1 MWRLLSMLILHN
13 FSKFV
18 SVRPLITL
26 KIYMSSIDN
35 IPLILHQIEGKF
47 NALEIEKEK
56 LKNPEFFN
64 PILVDKEIARLED
77 EIVPMKKELISE
89 KNIQRQKDLMR
100 RQITDYIDTIGKR
113 HPLPFSKKQGYIGN
127 YQFYIKPFID
137 IKSILF
143 NDLKTIT
150 SINLNLTIDK
160 EDAVTNEDIFRE
172 FLVQQRYEITQANN
186 LFQLFE
192 ICRNFIEIIKVKF
205 KG

>member
-1 MWRLLSMLILHN
+1 
-13 FSKFV
+13 
-18 SVRPLITL
+18 
-26 KIYMSSIDN
+26 MSSIDN

-56 LKNPEFFN
+56 LENPEFFD
-64 PILVDKEIARLED
+64 PILVYKEIARLED
-77 EIVPMKKELISE
+77 EIAPMKKELISE

-113 HPLPFSKKQGYIGN
+113 HPLPFSIKQGYIGN

-192 ICRNFIEIIKVKF
+192 ICRNFIEIIKVRF
-205 KG
+205 KL